1 MSSQPTERWFDRK
14 FAFDLPVSMAP
25 NVVERLRGTPARAEE
40 LTRGVA
46 TRRLTKRIEDRWSA
60 QENVGHLVDLE
71 RLWLL
76 RIEDLVAGRPRLS
89 PADLQNRATTEADH
103 NARELGVILAELRAA
118 RRRFVDA
125 LESMERGLWARSSLH
140 PRLESPMRTIDLAFF
155 VAEHDDHHLAGITAR
170 LRDPSNA
177 A

>member
-1 MSSQPTERWFDRK
+1 MSARERWFDRQ
-14 FAFDLPVSMAP
+14 FAFDLPLSMAP

-40 LTRGVA
+40 LTRGVS
-46 TRRLTKRIEDRWSA
+46 TRRLTKRVDGRWSA

-76 RIEDLVAGRPRLS
+76 RVEDLLAGRPRLS

-103 NARELGVILAELRAA
+103 NARELGAILTELRAA
-118 RRRFVDA
+118 RGRFVGA
-125 LESMERGLWARSSLH
+125 LEAMSHDLWARSSLH

-155 VAEHDDHHLAGITAR
+155 VAEHDDHHLATITAI